1 MMISDS
7 AFKLEDFHLAILV
20 NPYKALDI
28 LPGAST
34 RPGSPSQKASGL
46 SQLLWF
52 PPGSPQLE
60 MDLDSREVYYC
71 NLLGDYINVKSGDR
85 QKLAFFFF
93 LIENIQNAFRSRFIS
108 PIPQNLSNSSHFQHL
123 KTHVHCSH
131 VRRNST
137 ILNFYL
143 YWFCNNMITWNQCFI
158 TNNMHYWIVFPFLFL
173 NVLSTFP
180 YHLDIQ

>member
-1 MMISDS
+1 MPHLFILGWQTMLVSDS
-7 AFKLEDFHLAILV
+7 AFKLEDIHLATLV

-34 RPGSPSQKASGL
+34 RPGSPSQKASGS

-60 MDLDSREVYYC
+60 MDLDSREVCYC

-93 LIENIQNAFRSRFIS
+93 FNRKYPECLQIMFHV
-108 PIPQNLSNSSHFQHL
+108 SNTPES
-123 KTHVHCSH
+123 
-131 VRRNST
+131 
-137 ILNFYL
+137 
-143 YWFCNNMITWNQCFI
+143 
-158 TNNMHYWIVFPFLFL
+158 
-173 NVLSTFP
+173 
-180 YHLDIQ
+180 